1 MSSRCCGTELQ
12 VVEARQ
18 RRVLTIVLAVNVLM
32 FAVEFAGGVRSR
44 SSALLADS
52 LDMLGDSF
60 VYGVSLYALG
70 RGLEWKRRAALSKGV
85 VMGLFGLGI
94 LIDAASK
101 AVHSVVPVA
110 VVMGAVG
117 LAALAANAGC
127 AALLW
132 RHRRDDANMRSV
144 WLCSRNDV
152 IQNLGTLAAAAVVA
166 WTGSLWPDL
175 IVGAATAALCLHSS
189 VLVLRE
195 NRQKGP

>member
-1 MSSRCCGTELQ
+1 MSSRCCETELLI
-12 VVEARQ
+12 VEARQ

-32 FAVEFAGGVRSR
+32 FAVELAGGVRAR
-44 SSALLADS
+44 SSALLSDS
-52 LDMLGDSF
+52 LDMLGDAF

-101 AVHSVVPVA
+101 AVHAVVPVA
-110 VVMGAVG
+110 AVMGGVG
-117 LAALAANAGC
+117 LAAPAANAGC

-152 IQNLGTLAAAAVVA
+152 AQNLGTLAAAAAVA

-175 IVGAATAALCLHSS
+175 LVGASTAALCLHSS
-189 VLVLRE
+189 VLVLSE
-195 NRQKGP
+195 GQKGT

>member
-1 MSSRCCGTELQ
+1 MSSRCCETELLI
-12 VVEARQ
+12 VEARQ
-18 RRVLTIVLAVNVLM
+18 LRVLTIVLAVNVLM
-32 FAVEFAGGVRSR
+32 FAVELAGGVRAR
-44 SSALLADS
+44 SSALLSDS
-52 LDMLGDSF
+52 LDMLGDAF

-101 AVHSVVPVA
+101 AVHAVVPVA
-110 VVMGAVG
+110 AVMGGVG
-117 LAALAANAGC
+117 LAAPAANAGC

-152 IQNLGTLAAAAVVA
+152 AQNLGTLAAAAAVA

-175 IVGAATAALCLHSS
+175 LVGASTAALCLHSS
-189 VLVLRE
+189 VLVLSE
-195 NRQKGP
+195 GQKGT